1 MKTVQIPPRG
11 ESIIFINF
19 NENDESHPLKKK
31 KSKNTHTQKKPRFH
45 VGLGA
50 LSVASC
56 WRFIRTFNNACNK
69 INFYLKPKSGKSN

>member
-31 KSKNTHTQKKPRFH
+31 NQKIHTQKKQGSTLALVHFLWLP
-45 VGLGA
+45 VGVSLEH
-50 LSVASC
+50 SITRV
-56 WRFIRTFNNACNK
+56 IK
-69 INFYLKPKSGKSN
+69 

>member
-31 KSKNTHTQKKPRFH
+31 IQKTNTQKKQVSTLALVHFLWLP
-45 VGLGA
+45 VGV
-50 LSVASC
+50 SFEHSIMRV
-56 WRFIRTFNNACNK
+56 IK
-69 INFYLKPKSGKSN
+69 